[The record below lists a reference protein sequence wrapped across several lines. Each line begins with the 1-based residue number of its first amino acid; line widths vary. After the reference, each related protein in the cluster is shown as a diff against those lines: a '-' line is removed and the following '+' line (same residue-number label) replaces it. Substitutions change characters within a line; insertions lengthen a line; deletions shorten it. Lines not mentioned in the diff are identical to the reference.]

1 MDKIMIEKAR
11 SHFMR
16 ASEEFGFTF
25 ISPYLL
31 DEENGITAFGYIS
44 GYGSY
49 YGVVLNLIEPPN
61 YEINK
66 EIAAIC
72 DKKHMWYTFLNVEL
86 LVGEYNSYYFQDLLE
101 DWRTFS
107 HCDTNDRYVSLH
119 DCKSKRA
126 YFEYGVLGFEFIDGF
141 WITPEHPES
150 HLDTLVKTDF
160 SRVEYEL
167 LDGDEY
173 DVNVFVFE
181 KNILG
186 QTVKKEW
193 SVQKLVDS
201 INNEEVVVEFLY
213 QYVDG
218 MSRIVECWLWSDR
231 KPYSRECVLKISA
244 REVQYHWN
252 RILEDRVW

>member
-1 MDKIMIEKAR
+1 
-11 SHFMR
+11 MR
-16 ASEEFGFTF
+16 ATA
-25 ISPYLL
+25 
-31 DEENGITAFGYIS
+31 NGCMI
-44 GYGSY
+44 
-49 YGVVLNLIEPPN
+49 
-61 YEINK
+61 
-66 EIAAIC
+66 
-72 DKKHMWYTFLNVEL
+72 
-86 LVGEYNSYYFQDLLE
+86 
-101 DWRTFS
+101 
-107 HCDTNDRYVSLH
+107 
-119 DCKSKRA
+119 
-126 YFEYGVLGFEFIDGF
+126 
-141 WITPEHPES
+141 
-150 HLDTLVKTDF
+150 KTDF